1 MAILFASVSLEAA
14 TKLDFWHSYGHQPGG
29 TTHFAFH
36 LASYKRGLFFGSCG
50 PSTLSLNWSFSFD
63 LAGDGLIYDHQH
75 VKLTTD
81 DATEIKLVSGEITID
96 SKRQNAEISLFVDQ
110 NGSTKAFIGNGKYRI
125 RKLK

>member
-1 MAILFASVSLEAA
+1 
-14 TKLDFWHSYGHQPGG
+14 
-29 TTHFAFH
+29 
-36 LASYKRGLFFGSCG
+36 
-50 PSTLSLNWSFSFD
+50 
-63 LAGDGLIYDHQH
+63 